1 MTKKNLKIKDTIT
14 MVDKV
19 NAIEA
24 IVNSAFD
31 EAGEWYTDRERS
43 ERS

>member
-31 EAGEWYTDRERS
+31 EDGSYTPFIP
-43 ERS
+43 